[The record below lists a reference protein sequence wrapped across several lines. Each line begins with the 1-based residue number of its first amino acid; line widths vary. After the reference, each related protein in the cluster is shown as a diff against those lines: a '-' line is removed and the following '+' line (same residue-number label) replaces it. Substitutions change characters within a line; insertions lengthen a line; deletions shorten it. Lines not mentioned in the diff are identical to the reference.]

1 MTLTLNK
8 KEILE
13 FQKNRDPYLM
23 IDEAYDVKPGFYAK
37 GFKQLKIDEWFFKVH
52 WENDPNMPGM
62 LQLEALTQMA
72 SLSILTLP
80 NNKGKILYLTNIDKV
95 KFSQKILPGDKLEL
109 DTKILSFKRGLASF
123 SGRATVNDK
132 LACKADFKLLLPD
145 IKDQAINL

>member
-1 MTLTLNK
+1 
-8 KEILE
+8 
-13 FQKNRDPYLM
+13 
-23 IDEAYDVKPGFYAK
+23 
-37 GFKQLKIDEWFFKVH
+37 
-52 WENDPNMPGM
+52 MPGM